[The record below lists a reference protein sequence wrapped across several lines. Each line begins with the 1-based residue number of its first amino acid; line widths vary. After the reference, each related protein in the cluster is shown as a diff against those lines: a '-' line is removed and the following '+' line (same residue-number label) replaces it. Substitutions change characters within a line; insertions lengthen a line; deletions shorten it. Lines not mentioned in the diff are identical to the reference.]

1 MNQIFFVGYDGQHS
15 PDFEYYVPNGFDNY
29 LLIVTTT
36 PAVFYING
44 AASEY
49 PAYTA
54 VLYAPHQLVHYHA
67 SGTEYGNHW
76 LRFYSDETFVR
87 SFPQTGIPF
96 TVSDPEYCRS
106 LFQLLT
112 WESCQLFNTS
122 RLSHNSGSMF
132 QHEQTDNQSNIVTDQ
147 LIRILFDK
155 LHKDILL
162 PSSKPYE
169 YQLLAL
175 RRMIAAN
182 PQFPW
187 KISDMAAHMHI
198 SNGYL
203 QSLYKQKFGISCMD
217 DVIEFRLFKAR
228 DLLQYT
234 TKSIAEIAEE
244 CGYGSAEH
252 FCRQFRK
259 NTGISPGQFRKQ
271 TKEKV

>member
-1 MNQIFFVGYDGQHS
+1 MNQIQFVGYDGQHS
-15 PDFEYYVPNGFDNY
+15 NDFEYYIPNGFDNY

-36 PAVFYING
+36 PVSFYIDG
-44 AASEY
+44 TACEY
-49 PAYTA
+49 PAFSA
-54 VLYAPHQLVHYHA
+54 ILYAPQQSIHYCA
-67 SGTEYGNHW
+67 SGPEYANHW

-96 TVSDPEYCRS
+96 TISDPEYYRN

-112 WESCQLFNTS
+112 WESCQLFHTS
-122 RLSHNSGSMF
+122 RLWRNSGSILTA
-132 QHEQTDNQSNIVTDQ
+132 EQPENQSNIVTDQ

-162 PSSKPYE
+162 PSSRPYE
-169 YQLLAL
+169 HQLLAL

-182 PQFPW
+182 PQFSW
-187 KISDMAAHMHI
+187 KISDMADHMHI

-217 DVIEFRLFKAR
+217 DVIAFRLFKAQ

-234 TKSIAEIAEE
+234 GKTVAEIAEE

-271 TKEKV
+271 SKKII